1 MIDIARNSMYYNNV
15 GLMRQAWI
23 KYRSKEAQV
32 KKILILGMLAF
43 IATAC
48 QRNPL
53 VGQWERYGDDAAGSI
68 VEVEGS
74 GGRFF
79 GKLVKVAGV
88 LERLEFEDSD
98 IKWRDI
104 EPMGVHKWSGQDL
117 IKEIDSTG
125 TIVSVGYKDVYFV
138 LINDAEL
145 EVRWFAKEKE
155 FVGTVQHWK
164 KL

>member
-1 MIDIARNSMYYNNV
+1 M
-15 GLMRQAWI
+15 
-23 KYRSKEAQV
+23 
-32 KKILILGMLAF
+32 KKILILGTIAF
-43 IATAC
+43 IAVAC

-53 VGQWERYGDDAAGSI
+53 TGQWERYGDDAAGSI

-74 GGRFF
+74 GGKYF
-79 GKLVKVAGV
+79 GKLIKVTGV

-98 IKWRDI
+98 IKWRNI
-104 EPMGVHKWSGQDL
+104 ELMGASKWSGQDL

-125 TIVSVGYKDVYFV
+125 TIVAVGYKDVYFV
-138 LINDAEL
+138 LIKDNEL

-155 FVGTVQHWK
+155 FVGTVQHWR

>member
-1 MIDIARNSMYYNNV
+1 
-15 GLMRQAWI
+15 
-23 KYRSKEAQV
+23 V
-32 KKILILGMLAF
+32 KKILILGTIAF
-43 IATAC
+43 IAVAC

-53 VGQWERYGDDAAGSI
+53 TGQWERYGDDAAGSI

-74 GGRFF
+74 GGKYF
-79 GKLVKVAGV
+79 GKLIKVTGV

-98 IKWRDI
+98 IKWRNI
-104 EPMGVHKWSGQDL
+104 ELMGASKWSGQDL

-138 LINDAEL
+138 LIKDNEL

-155 FVGTVQHWK
+155 FVGTVQHWR